1 MQDGTN
7 ADMPIGA
14 LGLHL
19 MNYNSTKVM
28 NYISS
33 LPVHITLDYQ
43 DYPQQVVL
51 AVDDVSL

>member
-1 MQDGTN
+1 MHDGTN
-7 ADMPIGA
+7 ADMTIGA
-14 LGLHL
+14 LGIHL
-19 MNYNSTKVM
+19 MNHNSTKSM

-33 LPVHITLDYQ
+33 LPVHIILDYQ

>member
-1 MQDGTN
+1 MTT
-7 ADMPIGA
+7 GA
-14 LGLHL
+14 LGLHR
-19 MNYNSTKVM
+19 MNYNSTKSM

-33 LPVHITLDYQ
+33 WPVHITLDYQ